1 MSCGPPCRCGGC
13 GVIQRRPAP
22 PRGRPLRHLSTPQL
36 IDRLR
41 LELSMSP
48 RLGASGDPIAQSV
61 STSLQYQAAAAAAP
75 TQAQSTSYAWKAYTA
90 IIDAQ
95 SYAYRAGLG
104 NLTHTLD
111 ELGTRAEE
119 VYIRSGAKDLVNEIK
134 DLPGETRD
142 DILILGGLVVAGL
155 VAISWG
161 PAGPALLAAAPK
173 LIARGL

>member
-1 MSCGPPCRCGGC
+1 M
-13 GVIQRRPAP
+13 
-22 PRGRPLRHLSTPQL
+22 RHLSTPQL

-41 LELSMSP
+41 LELAVCP
-48 RLGASGDPIAQSV
+48 RLGAPGDPVAQSV
-61 STSLQYQAAAAAAP
+61 SQSLQYQAAAAAAP

-90 IIDAQ
+90 LIDAQ
-95 SYAYRAGLG
+95 TYAYRAGLS

-142 DILILGGLVVAGL
+142 DIVLLGGLVVAGL

-161 PAGPALLAAAPK
+161 PGGAALFAAAPK
-173 LIARGL
+173 LVAARL